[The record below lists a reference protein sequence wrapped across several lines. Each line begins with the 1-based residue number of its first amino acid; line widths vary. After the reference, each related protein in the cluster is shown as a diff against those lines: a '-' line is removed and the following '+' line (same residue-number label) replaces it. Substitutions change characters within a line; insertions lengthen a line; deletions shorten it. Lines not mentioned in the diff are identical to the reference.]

1 MKRINCCW
9 GVFGW
14 VVGPG
19 FPIKIFARHW
29 GSLSLI
35 YFWIANS
42 YTYEDSFHPLLQFLG
57 WFSIPLAMPLRYNCV
72 RQMQCQWNRLCAGML
87 EFILVF
93 SARYAGHRNCCF
105 YHLCYHHFPIQVHYW
120 IYHQYELWKRRIW
133 INQFSWS
140 WNEIK
145 TFFLDHV
152 YFASLFALHYQ
163 VSIEKCGMEISF
175 YKWSECNTIIV
186 IHTCIYI

>member
-42 YTYEDSFHPLLQFLG
+42 YTYEDSFYPLLQFLG
-57 WFSIPLAMPLRYNCV
+57 WFSIPLAMPLRYNCA
-72 RQMQCQWNRLCAGML
+72 RQMQCQGNRLCAGML

-120 IYHQYELWKRRIW
+120 IYHQYELLKKKNL
-133 INQFSWS
+133 NQSIQLIMEWNQNLFSWS
-140 WNEIK
+140 RLLCILICFALSSVNWK
-145 TFFLDHV
+145 MWYGDFFL
-152 YFASLFALHYQ
+152 Q
-163 VSIEKCGMEISF
+163 V
-175 YKWSECNTIIV
+175 KWM
-186 IHTCIYI
+186 

>member
-14 VVGPG
+14 VVGPV

-42 YTYEDSFHPLLQFLG
+42 YTYEDSFYPLLQFLG